1 MKFPPLPPGNLH
13 HGNRGKE
20 ERYQRVVNKK
30 IEKKEKKERRKNGE
44 GLNMDVSVFHGA
56 REHDRICSSK
66 YLHAWITITAEWK
79 QCTRQWGGE
88 GVEKV
93 DLLIPTCAV
102 WRRVGSE
109 KKKKKEK
116 SGERIQVFQVT
127 SGLRGGWWRCYF
139 ALLAGGGMVEGRFE
153 DEIRDA
159 WNKNSF
165 FFFFT
170 CDWRSERARVIGDCF
185 IPVDTRGRVGECI
198 VLGCFWSHGWK

>member
-109 KKKKKEK
+109 KKKKRKERRAN
-116 SGERIQVFQVT
+116 SGVSSNVGIA
-127 SGLRGGWWRCYF
+127 RGVV
-139 ALLAGGGMVEGRFE
+139 ALLFRFIGGRRDGGGPLRRWNTRRVE
-153 DEIRDA
+153 
-159 WNKNSF
+159 
-165 FFFFT
+165 
-170 CDWRSERARVIGDCF
+170 
-185 IPVDTRGRVGECI
+185 
-198 VLGCFWSHGWK
+198 